1 MNSDTKA
8 ASDAQGGVM
17 AWLIWLIAGLSFGY
31 AFFHRVAPSVMVSD
45 LMMEFTIGG
54 AMLGTLSALY
64 FYPYVLLQVPL
75 GALLQ
80 GFGTR
85 LLLSGALALAA
96 AGSFLFGIADSL
108 WLAYF
113 ARILIGIGCSVG
125 FLGSLALATQ
135 WHPPHRYALLAG
147 LSMFMGMMSGMLA
160 QKPLAFLIEL
170 AGWRHTMFMLA
181 IAGLGFAVLVGV
193 CVRNSPD
200 DFSKQKTHH
209 KGGKSSVDWAGLWRD
224 LNIVLKRRDVWKIAF
239 VAAAMSGPMLTLGAL
254 WGTPYAMQ
262 AYGLSRPDAAFQ
274 MSWLLLGWAA
284 GAPFWGWFCA
294 RIGRLKL
301 VLVVN
306 MLLLCIWLAG
316 IIFIA
321 SLSASLFTII
331 AFLIGFTGGA
341 MTACFGLVRQNMPAL
356 YVGAATGV
364 VNSLTVASGAVLQ
377 PLVGLGL
384 DLLWSG
390 SDLSGTPAY
399 QASDYRLAFS
409 VILISCLAGLGVAIF
424 LEKEKS
430 GQSDSISK
438 KA

>member
-1 MNSDTKA
+1 MSDKLGGFKA
-8 ASDAQGGVM
+8 WA
-17 AWLIWLIAGLSFGY
+17 IWLLAGLSFGY

-45 LMMEFTIGG
+45 LMAEFAIGG

-80 GFGTR
+80 SLGTR
-85 LLLSGALALAA
+85 LLLSLALGLAA
-96 AGSFLFGIADSL
+96 IGSLLFGLAETL

-113 ARILIGIGCSVG
+113 GRILIGIGCSVG
-125 FLGSLALATQ
+125 FLGSLALATR

-160 QKPLAFLIEL
+160 QKPLAFLIESI
-170 AGWRHTMFMLA
+170 GWRHTMFILA
-181 IAGLGFAVLVGV
+181 AAGFGFALLVAV
-193 CVRNSPD
+193 FIRNAPEKASQQD
-200 DFSKQKTHH
+200 AKIAQEKT
-209 KGGKSSVDWAGLWRD
+209 DWAGLWQS
-224 LNIVLKRRDVWKIAF
+224 LKIVLKRKDVWKIAF

-254 WGTPYAMQ
+254 WGTPYAIE

-284 GAPFWGWFCA
+284 GAPFWGWLCA
-294 RIGRLKL
+294 QIGKLRL
-301 VLVVN
+301 VLRAN
-306 MLLLCIWLAG
+306 MLLLCVLLG
-316 IIFIA
+316 LIIFIS
-321 SLSASLFTII
+321 SLPLGIFTII
-331 AFLIGFTGGA
+331 IFCIGFAGGG
-341 MTACFGLVRQNMPAL
+341 MTACFGLVRVTMPSE

-390 SDLSGTPAY
+390 TMTVGTSSY
-399 QASDYRLAFS
+399 QASDYRYAFS
-409 VILISCLAGLGVAIF
+409 VILFSCLCGFIVAIF
-424 LEKEKS
+424 LEDEQQTLS
-430 GQSDSISK
+430 
-438 KA
+438 